1 MRTAEHAHVD
11 LDRIHIRNIGLS
23 DLRWALAAGW
33 DDFSE
38 KRGDVLM
45 LGFLY
50 PLIGL
55 LLVVL
60 AMGYALVP
68 VLFPLAA
75 GLTLVGPAVA
85 AGFYELARRREHG
98 LDTRWRHFFDP
109 FIDDRFSAISS
120 LAMMLALVFVL
131 WLGVAWTIYDA
142 TLGRLGPDSIGSFAS
157 LLFTTPEGWTMI
169 VVGNLIGLIF
179 AAGVLT
185 VSAVSFPMMV
195 DQHVDTGT
203 AVETSVRAIAQN
215 PMCMAKWGLIV
226 AALLVIGSIPM
237 FVGLAVVLPWLGYA
251 TWHLYTRVVE
261 IDDEKRRTAS

>member
-1 MRTAEHAHVD
+1 MTARHASIE
-11 LDRIHIRNIGLS
+11 LDRIHIRDIGMN
-23 DLRWALAAGW
+23 DLKWALVAGW
-33 DDFSE
+33 DDFWE

-50 PLIGL
+50 PVVGL

-98 LDTRWRHFFDP
+98 LDARWRHFFDP
-109 FIDDRFSAISS
+109 FIDDRFSSIGS

-142 TLGRLGPDSIGSFAS
+142 TLGKLGPDSIETFMA
-157 LLFTTPEGWTMI
+157 LLFSTTEGWTMI
-169 VVGNLIGLIF
+169 LVGNLVGLIF
-179 AAGVLT
+179 AAGVLS
-185 VSAVSFPMMV
+185 VSVVSFPMMV
-195 DQHVDTGT
+195 DQHIDMGT
-203 AVETSVRAIAQN
+203 AVETSLRVAAQN
-215 PMCMAKWGLIV
+215 PLTVTKWGLIV
-226 AALLVIGSIPM
+226 AALLLVGSIPV
-237 FVGLAVVLPWLGYA
+237 FVGLAVILPWLGYA
-251 TWHLYTRVVE
+251 TWHLYTRAVNIENVT
-261 IDDEKRRTAS
+261 RRSAA